1 MTENDY
7 PVEYVCSFTE
17 PWGEPNFDCVR
28 CVDRQAALQKAK
40 ADFKEHPYVNS
51 IEFSDDELKITFVPD
66 LPDLRSGT
74 ITVSFGEDSWSEH
87 TEDFFDV
94 PLGQID
100 HADKQTCI
108 DCYTEIAPIIKKY
121 YGTFNVLDQQFL
133 LWSQMYQTE
142 NEKEKK
148 END

>member
-7 PVEYVCSFTE
+7 PVEYICSFTE

-40 ADFKEHPYVNS
+40 ADLKKYPYIES
-51 IEFSDDELKITFVPD
+51 IEFSDNELKMTFVPD
-66 LPDLRSGT
+66 LPDLRCGT
-74 ITVSFGEDSWSEH
+74 ITVSFGEDSWTEH
-87 TEDFFDV
+87 TDDFGDV
-94 PLGQID
+94 PIGQID
-100 HADKQTCI
+100 HADKKTCM
-108 DCYTEIAPIIKKY
+108 DCYHEIAPIIRKY

-133 LWSQMYQTE
+133 LWSQQYQTE

-148 END
+148 Q